1 MLHRILD
8 VCAKALLSAV
18 LVTALPASAASQ
30 YPNKAIKLVVG
41 FPPGG
46 GGDLYGRLLAEAMGK
61 TLGTSI
67 VVENKPGAGGNI
79 AAADVAKARPDGYT
93 LLLAMSGNIAVAPVV
108 RKDLPYK
115 SPDDFKLIGAA
126 VEAPHGLFVAK
137 DSRFKTAKEFFDYA
151 ADNEV
156 TVGSTSPGGAAH
168 MGLEMLKLKTKAK
181 ILYVPYRGSG
191 PAITDLIG
199 GQTEAFF
206 ATAPPLVGQT
216 RNGSLRLLAL
226 TGETRNPS
234 LPDVPTF
241 KELGIPVVVTQW
253 YGLAAPSG
261 TPDDTVNTLAEHLS
275 KALADPKVVKVIRQ
289 DGAVEKDLPT
299 DAFTRY
305 VKEDIEGY
313 RNNIDPEALKSLSH

>member
-8 VCAKALLSAV
+8 ACAKALVFAV
-18 LVTALPASAASQ
+18 LMANLPAGAASP
-30 YPNKAIKLVVG
+30 YPSQVIKLVVG

-46 GGDLYGRLLAEAMGK
+46 GGDLYGRLIAEALSKSLK
-61 TLGTSI
+61 TSV

-79 AAADVAKARPDGYT
+79 AAADVAKSRPDGYT

-108 RKDLPYK
+108 RTDLSYK
-115 SPDDFKLIGAA
+115 SPDDFELIGAA
-126 VEAPHGLFVAK
+126 VEAPHGLFVGK
-137 DSRFKTAKEFFDYA
+137 KSRFKTAAEFFDYA
-151 ADNEV
+151 KSNEV

-168 MGLEMLKLKTKAK
+168 MGLEMLKLKTGAD

-206 ATAPPLVGQT
+206 ATAPPLVGQV
-216 RNGSLRLLAL
+216 RNGALRLLAL
-226 TGETRNPS
+226 TGEERNPS

-253 YGLAAPSG
+253 YGLAAPKG
-261 TPDDTVNTLAEHLS
+261 TPKDVVDLLAQHLS
-275 KALADPKVVKVIRQ
+275 KALADPKNVKVIRQ
-289 DGAVEKDLPT
+289 DGAVEKNLST

-305 VKEDIEGY
+305 VKQDIDGY
-313 RNNIDPEALKSLSH
+313 RNNIAPEVIQSLSR

>member
-8 VCAKALLSAV
+8 ACSKALLFAAMLTV
-18 LVTALPASAASQ
+18 LPANAASQ
-30 YPNKAIKLVVG
+30 YPNQTIKLVVG

-46 GGDLYGRLLAEAMGK
+46 GGDLYGRLIAESISK
-61 TLGTSI
+61 SLGTSV

-79 AAADVAKARPDGYT
+79 AAADVAKSRPDGYT

-115 SPDDFKLIGAA
+115 APDDFELIGAA
-126 VEAPHGLFVAK
+126 VEAPHGLFVGK
-137 DSRFKTAKEFFDYA
+137 NSRFKTAREFFDYA
-151 ADNEV
+151 EKNEV

-168 MGLEMLKLKTKAK
+168 MGLEMLKLKTKAN

-191 PAITDLIG
+191 PAITDLMG

-216 RNGSLRLLAL
+216 RNGALRLLAL
-226 TGETRNPS
+226 TGEERNPS

-253 YGLAAPSG
+253 YGLAAPKG
-261 TPDDTVNTLAEHLS
+261 TPKAIVDTLAQHLS
-275 KALADPKVVKVIRQ
+275 KALADPKTIKIIRQ
-289 DGAVEKDLPT
+289 DGALEKDLST
-299 DAFTRY
+299 DAFTAY
-305 VKEDIEGY
+305 VKQDIEGY
-313 RNNIDPEALKSLSH
+313 RNNIDPAALKSLSH